1 VLCVAAPATKVL
13 TTLKL
18 PQDMSPAE
26 KAAAGTAAAAW
37 RQELLQQQALLAE
50 LAERAEAAELA
61 LAEERLG
68 GGGASRQAQAQDDN
82 MPKGRPG
89 ELPPAASPRAQ
100 QAMYAA
106 SHCFGLLEAAS

>member
-1 VLCVAAPATKVL
+1 MNPYLCPPLPFPLAAGWRAHGCATKVL

-26 KAAAGTAAAAW
+26 KAAAGAAAAAW

-61 LAEERLG
+61 LADKRLG
-68 GGGASRQAQAQDDN
+68 GGAGSRQAQAQDDSST
-82 MPKGRPG
+82 KGRTG
-89 ELPPAASPRAQ
+89 RLPQ
-100 QAMYAA
+100 CHQ
-106 SHCFGLLEAAS
+106 